1 MSNPADLPDNT
12 IAERFM
18 ELDTRRRSKLDRARD
33 IASITIPNLM
43 PPENWSEEFELSQP
57 FSSVAGRG
65 VTALA
70 SRMLSA
76 LIPLNDLPFF
86 KFQMKDGEEA
96 GPEASVLL
104 EAMSYQVYDK
114 LSSKNIRE
122 SFFQALQ
129 SLIVV
134 GDIAIKIQD
143 DYTFRT
149 IRSDHYVVV
158 RDVVGELIELI
169 HLEFVPDETPIPATS
184 QQIYGQGM
192 WEREGFQTIYCRYV
206 LGDDDV
212 WYARKED
219 SDGNL
224 IEDGQYEV
232 FPYAV
237 LRWNSIA
244 SENYGRAKCE
254 EIYGDIKTLEAYT
267 QSLIESMAAASTF
280 FMGVSP
286 TGVTELT
293 DLASAQNGE
302 YVAAR
307 KEDTYVITPAETM
320 NPQIQQT
327 MQAVEMMRREVAE
340 AFLMSRGAVR
350 QAERVTATEVRMV
363 GQELENVLGG
373 AFSAIARDL
382 LVPMV
387 KRCVY
392 NMITDGDIDDR
403 LEEEF
408 TDEGRIDMEIVT
420 GLQALSQDSQLQ
432 KLMQMGEMVRNL
444 PPEAVGSFRWPA
456 YASSLISALGFDAR
470 NWVKSEEEM
479 QAEQQA
485 QMQQEQQMQAQGAI
499 GAGVAQG
506 LGQGAAGAAGQAV
519 QGMAPQVMEQVMAG
533 GAAPVQ
539 GGPM

>member
-1 MSNPADLPDNT
+1 MSNLALVPDDT
-12 IAERFM
+12 IANRFR
-18 ELDTRRRSKLDRARD
+18 ELDMRRNSKLDRARD
-33 IASITIPNLM
+33 IAAITIPNLM
-43 PPENWSEEFELSQP
+43 PPQNWSEQFELDQP
-57 FSSVAGRG
+57 YSSVAGRG
-65 VTALA
+65 ITNLA

-86 KFQMKDGEEA
+86 KFTLKQGEEA
-96 GPEASVLL
+96 PPDAQQLL
-104 EAMSYQVYDK
+104 EAMSYQVYEK
-114 LSSKNIRE
+114 LSSKNIRD

-134 GDIAIKIQD
+134 GDVAVKLQD

-149 IRSDHYVVV
+149 IRNDHYVVI
-158 RDVVGELIELI
+158 RDVVGDLIEFI
-169 HLEFVPDETPIPATS
+169 HLEFVPDETPLPYDS
-184 QQIYGQGM
+184 QQIYDAGI
-192 WEREGFQTIYCRYV
+192 WERQGFRTIYCRYV
-206 LGDDDV
+206 LGEDDI

-224 IEDGQYEV
+224 VEDGQYEV

-237 LRWNSIA
+237 LRWNTMV

-254 EIYGDIKTLEAYT
+254 EIYGDIKTLEVYT
-267 QSLIESMAAASTF
+267 RSLIESMAAASTF

-302 YVAAR
+302 WIAAR
-307 KEDTYVITPAETM
+307 NEDTYVISPAETM

-340 AFLMSRGAVR
+340 AFLMTAGGIR
-350 QAERVTATEVRMV
+350 QAERVTATEVRMI

-373 AFSAIARDL
+373 AYSSIARDL

-387 KRCVY
+387 KRCIY
-392 NMITDGDIDDR
+392 NMVTQGDIDEA
-403 LEEEF
+403 LEAEF
-408 TDEGRIDMEIVT
+408 APDGKIALDIVT
-420 GLQALSQDSQLQ
+420 GLQALSQDSNLQ

-444 PPEAVGSFRWPA
+444 PPEAAQMFKWDEYGK
-456 YASSLISALGFDAR
+456 SLISALGFDSR
-470 NWVKSEEEM
+470 NWVKSEDDVK
-479 QAEQQA
+479 AEQQ
-485 QMQQEQQMQAQGAI
+485 QMMQQQSALE
-499 GAGVAQG
+499 V
-506 LGQGAAGAAGQAV
+506 QGAAGQGVAQAVGQGAGQAV
-519 QGMAPQVMEQVMAG
+519 ASMAPQVMEQVMAG

-539 GGPM
+539 GGM